1 MGLWESKNH
10 TTWISLGL
18 QLLTWRKF
26 SKVLA
31 MKQKPESPPWLP
43 PGYSGLVAINK
54 GLGHGFFIMQQ
65 MMCRQTWGLGACFL
79 WWSWLRVETPD
90 VLKVTPKPP
99 IKSCAVRKSK
109 KSTEMQAMQPLFLHH
124 FGWCLFPFFAKPWQ
138 FALGI
143 LSTTRRCTPVVFA
156 VHESKPSIPSI
167 RYFMMLNAESTW
179 VDSIFTISVLDAS
192 GNVT

>member
-18 QLLTWRKF
+18 QLLTWRQF

-43 PGYSGLVAINK
+43 PGYSGLVTINK
-54 GLGHGFFIMQQ
+54 GLGQGFFVMRR

-90 VLKVTPKPP
+90 VLKVTPKAA

-109 KSTEMQAMQPLFLHH
+109 KSTECRQCNHCF
-124 FGWCLFPFFAKPWQ
+124 
-138 FALGI
+138 
-143 LSTTRRCTPVVFA
+143 S
-156 VHESKPSIPSI
+156 
-167 RYFMMLNAESTW
+167 
-179 VDSIFTISVLDAS
+179 TISGDVYSPSSLSLGNFHSASSPPLGDALWWFLLS
-192 GNVT
+192 MNLSHQSHQSDTSWC

>member
-18 QLLTWRKF
+18 QSF

-54 GLGHGFFIMQQ
+54 GLGQGFFIMRR

-90 VLKVTPKPP
+90 VLKVTPKAA

-109 KSTEMQAMQPLFLHH
+109 KQPKCRQ
-124 FGWCLFPFFAKPWQ
+124 CLFPFFAKPWQ
-138 FALGI
+138 FPLGI
-143 LSTTRRCTPVVFA
+143 LSTTQRCTLVVSA

-179 VDSIFTISVLDAS
+179 VDSIFTINVLDAS